1 MSHREPWM
9 KNFVSQCVASITDP
23 AYRRRL
29 EGELADHLEEL
40 AANLEESGLRPDEAR
55 ERALEEMG
63 DPKELREAYRQAWL
77 RHSQSLRSVLQTMTA
92 GWCWMAG
99 GYVLT
104 MFLLGLAGFRYDS
117 GAYPIQGHPGRLF
130 AYGGLLFLIPFF
142 TGAQRLSRGF
152 PPSRHRVKLVTAGLL
167 AGWLAEKGAV
177 MVLSGWI
184 YGIPLWRCSELL
196 ARVHGGGDPT
206 APWFTPVY
214 ILGTLAGSLLL
225 GIVFGQK
232 KTAVEVPR
240 L

>member
-1 MSHREPWM
+1 
-9 KNFVSQCVASITDP
+9 
-23 AYRRRL
+23 
-29 EGELADHLEEL
+29 
-40 AANLEESGLRPDEAR
+40 
-55 ERALEEMG
+55 
-63 DPKELREAYRQAWL
+63 
-77 RHSQSLRSVLQTMTA
+77 
-92 GWCWMAG
+92 MAG

-117 GAYPIQGHPGRLF
+117 RSISHSGTSWKAFRVWRAVVSDSLFHRGTKTESGIPNQPAPGKAGDSRAAGRL
-130 AYGGLLFLIPFF
+130 
-142 TGAQRLSRGF
+142 
-152 PPSRHRVKLVTAGLL
+152 AGR
-167 AGWLAEKGAV
+167 EGAV

-184 YGIPLWRCSELL
+184 YGIRFEVSELL

-225 GIVFGQK
+225 GILFGQK

>member
-1 MSHREPWM
+1 M
-9 KNFVSQCVASITDP
+9 
-23 AYRRRL
+23 
-29 EGELADHLEEL
+29 
-40 AANLEESGLRPDEAR
+40 
-55 ERALEEMG
+55 
-63 DPKELREAYRQAWL
+63 
-77 RHSQSLRSVLQTMTA
+77 
-92 GWCWMAG
+92 
-99 GYVLT
+99 
-104 MFLLGLAGFRYDS
+104 
-117 GAYPIQGHPGRLF
+117 
-130 AYGGLLFLIPFF
+130 YGGLLFLIPFF
-142 TGAQRLSRGF
+142 TGALRLSRGF
-152 PPSRHRVKLVTAGLL
+152 PTSRHRVKLVTAGLL